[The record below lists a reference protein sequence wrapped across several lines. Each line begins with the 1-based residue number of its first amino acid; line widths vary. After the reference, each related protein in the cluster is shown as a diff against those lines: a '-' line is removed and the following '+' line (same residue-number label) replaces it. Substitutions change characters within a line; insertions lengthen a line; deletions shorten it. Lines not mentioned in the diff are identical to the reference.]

1 MKGRRSALTVS
12 FLCVQSSPPLV
23 ALAFTPDA
31 TGRRPSTVA
40 PPPATSPVPLR
51 ASSEGAAAGA
61 TPAPHLVFPGGGLFF
76 YWQAGAVTYLR
87 EAGYDLSGCTMSG
100 ASAGA
105 LTATLTTCGVD
116 LVEATELALDL
127 SDEAGVWD
135 RGGGLQGIWGP
146 IIEDWLGRLLPTDAH
161 LAAGAGGLSLL
172 VTPVSLP
179 LRAARVDEFGS
190 RDDLVRACMASV
202 HLPWFL
208 DGRWTTEFR
217 GARHIDGSFLAGPG
231 DYSPPAPAP
240 SGGGPGDG
248 SAPAS
253 PPPVLRLDW
262 TEDEGM
268 QTQAGDFV
276 KLVSKDG
283 IRSILDRGR
292 TYARDV
298 MEGRGDFDAL
308 PRL

>member
-135 RGGGLQGIWGP
+135 RGG
-146 IIEDWLGRLLPTDAH
+146 DCRAS
-161 LAAGAGGLSLL
+161 GA
-172 VTPVSLP
+172 P
-179 LRAARVDEFGS
+179 
-190 RDDLVRACMASV
+190 
-202 HLPWFL
+202 
-208 DGRWTTEFR
+208 
-217 GARHIDGSFLAGPG
+217 
-231 DYSPPAPAP
+231 
-240 SGGGPGDG
+240 
-248 SAPAS
+248 
-253 PPPVLRLDW
+253 
-262 TEDEGM
+262 
-268 QTQAGDFV
+268 
-276 KLVSKDG
+276 
-283 IRSILDRGR
+283 
-292 TYARDV
+292 
-298 MEGRGDFDAL
+298 
-308 PRL
+308 

>member
-1 MKGRRSALTVS
+1 
-12 FLCVQSSPPLV
+12 
-23 ALAFTPDA
+23 
-31 TGRRPSTVA
+31 
-40 PPPATSPVPLR
+40 
-51 ASSEGAAAGA
+51 
-61 TPAPHLVFPGGGLFF
+61 
-76 YWQAGAVTYLR
+76 
-87 EAGYDLSGCTMSG
+87 MSG

-262 TEDEGM
+262 TEDEAM